1 MDDSRMIMLGYSI
14 LQHIITLTVCNLILD
29 AILNFSVCSQ
39 YREKNKINGLEFSG
53 SVRRVGL
60 YISRRAQLTILN
72 FSVCSQYREK
82 SKLDFSGSVIRV
94 VLCISRRAQLPVL
107 QRNSILCQHCN
118 NLTSS
123 PNLGGRLLVLP
134 VFCFSLLTLD
144 QTFAFTSYFQ
154 RSSLSARN
162 HLQNTTTT
170 QNSKTLLK
178 TKHQTETVSSLGSH
192 DDLSIFR
199 ARQYFLT
206 VS

>member
-1 MDDSRMIMLGYSI
+1 MDDSRLIMLGYSI

-39 YREKNKINGLEFSG
+39 YREK
-53 SVRRVGL
+53 
-60 YISRRAQLTILN
+60 
-72 FSVCSQYREK
+72 
-82 SKLDFSGSVIRV
+82 SKFNWLDFSGSVIRV
-94 VLCISRRAQLPVL
+94 VLCISRRAQLSVL

-154 RSSLSARN
+154 RSSLSARS
-162 HLQNTTTT
+162 HLQNTNTT
-170 QNSKTLLK
+170 QNFKALLK
-178 TKHQTETVSSLGSH
+178 TKQKTETLSSLGSN
-192 DDLSIFR
+192 DDLDIFC
-199 ARQYFLT
+199 ARQFLLT